1 MIVGHIMARRE
12 ARRQRKSQWMIGR
25 CYPQEVK
32 TTDIMIEEQIIEQV
46 IEPVQEVVMIQS
58 VLEEIIMEPVIEVI
72 KMEPVFM
79 VYYQEKIDEAE
90 TMRKLILL
98 QTTLK
103 KFSKK
108 K

>member
-12 ARRQRKSQWMIGR
+12 ARRQRKAHWMIGR

-32 TTDIMIEEQIIEQV
+32 TTDIMIEEPIVMETI
-46 IEPVQEVVMIQS
+46 IEPVV
-58 VLEEIIMEPVIEVI
+58 EIIMEPVIDVIKMEPVKEVI
-72 KMEPVFM
+72 KMEPVVM
-79 VYYQEKIDEAE
+79 AYSQEKIDEAE

-103 KFSKK
+103 TFSKK